1 MSVSPT
7 LRLKSQASC
16 KVAGP
21 QGGWPSPELGTRG
34 PREPTGETN
43 INTAW
48 EQLKGVLA
56 AAKRKQSILGAAFM
70 GSGRGHGWQ
79 PPRQPNPQ

>member
-1 MSVSPT
+1 MSVSST

-16 KVAGP
+16 KVAVP
-21 QGGWPSPELGTRG
+21 QGGWPSPELGTRDR
-34 PREPTGETN
+34 REPTGETN

-56 AAKRKQSILGAAFM
+56 AAKRKQSILGAVLM

-79 PPRQPNPQ
+79 PPQQPNPQ